1 MPFTF
6 SHYEL
11 SGLVLIEQKTFE
23 DPRGFFKETYQYE
36 AFAAQGIGDTF
47 VQDNLSV
54 SARDVLRGLHFQI
67 PPMAQAKLVSVIK
80 GTILDVVVDLR
91 KNSPT
96 FQKWAAIELAAEKH
110 QALYIPLGF
119 AHGFL
124 ALEND
129 SYVSYKTS
137 APYSPEHERGLR
149 WNDPDIGIVW
159 PIASPQLSAKDA
171 KLPFIGEITNSV
183 F

>member
-1 MPFTF
+1 MPFSF

-11 SGLVLIEQKTFE
+11 SGLILIEQKTFE
-23 DPRGFFKETYQYE
+23 DPRGFFKETYQFD
-36 AFAAQGIGDTF
+36 AFAAHGIQERF

-54 SARDVLRGLHFQI
+54 SARDVLRGMHFQA
-67 PPMAQAKLVSVIK
+67 PPLAQAKLVSVIK

-91 KNSPT
+91 QDSPT
-96 FQKWAAIELAAEKH
+96 FQKWAAIEIAAERH
-110 QALYIPLGF
+110 QALYIPVGF

-129 SYVSYKTS
+129 SYVTYKTS
-137 APYSPEHERGLR
+137 APYSPEHERGIR

-159 PIASPQLSAKDA
+159 PIASPQVSAKDA
-171 KLPFIGEITNSV
+171 ALPFIDELPDSL

>member
-23 DPRGFFKETYQYE
+23 DARGYFKETYQYD
-36 AFAAQGIGDTF
+36 AFAAQGIEDNF

-54 SARDVLRGLHFQI
+54 SARDVLRGMHFQI
-67 PPMAQAKLVSVIK
+67 PPKAQAKLVCVLK
-80 GTILDVVVDLR
+80 GTVLDVAVDLR
-91 KNSPT
+91 KESPT
-96 FQKWAAIELAAEKH
+96 YLKWAAIELAAGRH
-110 QALYIPLGF
+110 QALYIPVGF

-129 SYVSYKTS
+129 SYVYYKTS
-137 APYSPEHERGLR
+137 APYSPEHEQGIR

-159 PIASPQLSAKDA
+159 PIASPQVSTKDA
-171 KLPFIGEITNSV
+171 ALPFFEEYSNGI

>member
-110 QALYIPLGF
+110 QALYIPVGF

-159 PIASPQLSAKDA
+159 PIASPQVSAKDA
-171 KLPFIGEITNSV
+171 SLPFIGEITNSV

>member
-6 SHYEL
+6 SHFEL
-11 SGLVLIEQKTFE
+11 SGLVLIEQKTF
-23 DPRGFFKETYQYE
+23 DDSRGFFKEVYKQE
-36 AFAAQGIGDTF
+36 AFAENGITDTF

-67 PPMAQAKLVSVIK
+67 PPKAQAKLVNVIS

-91 KNSPT
+91 RDST
-96 FQKWAAIELAAEKH
+96 TYREWAAIELSAEKH
-110 QALYIPLGF
+110 QALYVPAGF

-129 SYVSYKTS
+129 SCVLYKTS
-137 APYSPEHERGLR
+137 AEYSPEHEGGIR
-149 WNDPDIGIVW
+149 WNDPGIGIVW
-159 PIASPQLSAKDA
+159 PIASPEVSEKDA
-171 KLPFIGEITNSV
+171 ALPFIDELSDNL